1 MIGWKAALRRP
12 IPTLRQIITPASR
25 IKGAEH
31 SDRSRPHTPS
41 MDAWCA
47 PGMRVE
53 VSLTEEGLFGS
64 RYAATVIELG
74 KGKAYVE
81 FEVRGRPAPKALI

>member
-1 MIGWKAALRRP
+1 
-12 IPTLRQIITPASR
+12 
-25 IKGAEH
+25 
-31 SDRSRPHTPS
+31 